1 MSLTN
6 DLISQFVRATAD
18 DREPAKESTVY
29 GSTVEHDGRIWVK
42 LDGSELLTPISTTTD
57 AKPNERVTV
66 MIKDHT
72 AVVTGNLSSPS
83 ARTDDVKE
91 LGSKVTEFEIIIADK
106 VSVKQLTAEV
116 ARIKA
121 LEADNVTVK
130 GELEAAEA
138 IITELQADNLEVKEK
153 LTAHEADI
161 SYLETK
167 KLDAEVADLEYAKVG
182 DLEATDI
189 EVNNLKGTHA
199 TFQEATAKKFEA
211 TDASIKKLDADKL
224 DAESAKVTYA
234 NIDFSNIE
242 EAAIRHIFGETGL
255 IKDLTVGDQTLTGE
269 LVGVTISGDLIKAN
283 TLKADKL
290 VVKGSDG
297 LYYKLN
303 IEAGAVESAEV
314 SKEELQNGLHG
325 TAIIAKTIT
334 AEKISVSD
342 LVAFGATIGGYHITN
357 TALYSG
363 VKSSATNTTRGVYL
377 GSDGQMAVG
386 DSNNFLRYYKDA
398 NGNYILEVSADSIR
412 FGAGKKTV
420 DEAIDCI
427 SVGGRNL
434 LKNSRHVTLMSN
446 NSDLYPIESETLSD
460 ENHEFKRYYRTS
472 VDLNPGTMSLYS
484 AIKVSDIT
492 EHLTG
497 KEITF
502 SFLVRCSHETS
513 ITTMN
518 ALYADGASYA
528 WSSEQVFHQI
538 DSGWT
543 RIYVTAIIDREYEQ
557 NDANLIQFN
566 PLQVVIPAGEIENFY
581 LDVCEWKIEKG
592 NKATDWTP
600 APEDM
605 ASNSDMSE
613 VRDEVESVDE
623 KVGKAQSL
631 IEQLSDSISMLVT
644 DGNGTSLMTQT
655 ENGWT
660 FSTAKIQ
667 EAADT
672 TRENL
677 DALLNELG
685 STNGVVDVLQA
696 SVDNL
701 KTIGEYVKIGTYKG
715 EPCIELGEGDSEFK
729 LIITNTQ
736 MLFIESNNETAKLTN
751 QSLVITK
758 AVIDQELRQGGFV
771 WQARTNGNL
780 GLIWKGVTNNGS
792 TFRNRMG

>member
-6 DLISQFVRATAD
+6 DLISQFVRATVD

-57 AKPNERVTV
+57 VKPNERVTV

-106 VSVKQLTAEV
+106 VSVEQLTAEV

-199 TFQEATAKKFEA
+199 TFQEVTAKKFEA
-211 TDASIKKLDADKL
+211 TDASIKKLDVDKL

-234 NIDFSNIE
+234 NIDFSNIK

-297 LYYKLN
+297 LYYKMN

-357 TALYSG
+357 TSLYSG
-363 VKSSATNTTRGVYL
+363 VKSSAANTTRGVYL
-377 GSDGQMAVG
+377 DSDGQMAVG
-386 DSNNFLRYYKDA
+386 DSSNFLRYYKDA
-398 NGNYILEVSADSIR
+398 SGKYILEVSADSIR
-412 FGAGKKTV
+412 FGASRKTV
-420 DEAIDCI
+420 DEAIDDI

-434 LKNSRHVTLMSN
+434 ILNS
-446 NSDLYPIESETLSD
+446 EE
-460 ENHEFKRYYRTS
+460 
-472 VDLNPGTMSLYS
+472 
-484 AIKVSDIT
+484 KV
-492 EHLTG
+492 
-497 KEITF
+497 
-502 SFLVRCSHETS
+502 
-513 ITTMN
+513 
-518 ALYADGASYA
+518 
-528 WSSEQVFHQI
+528 
-538 DSGWT
+538 
-543 RIYVTAIIDREYEQ
+543 VTACNSEMSIDREVAVE
-557 NDANLIQFN
+557 
-566 PLQVVIPAGEIENFY
+566 
-581 LDVCEWKIEKG
+581 EWKASNAIRVYGTGGTTAIFATMGGTSEHGKADESISYATSIYIKNNHATNRVRISANHLDGGYMFVEPLEVTRVEIVGMGNGWGYLQLNFATVTPGDEFDITYWRPKIEHGTKV
-592 NKATDWTP
+592 TDWTP

-605 ASNSDMSE
+605 ATGSDMNE
-613 VRDEVESVDE
+613 VREEVESVDD

-631 IEQLSDSISMLVT
+631 IYQLSNSISMLVT
-644 DGNGTSLMTQT
+644 DGSGTSLMTQT

-660 FSTAKIQ
+660 FSTSKIQ
-667 EAADT
+667 EAVNT
-672 TRENL
+672 TREGL
-677 DALLNELG
+677 DALTNELG
-685 STNGVVDVLQA
+685 DTNGVVNALQE
-696 SVDNL
+696 SVGAL
-701 KTIGEYVKIGTYKG
+701 EPIGEYVKIGTYEG
-715 EPCIELGEGDSEFK
+715 EPCIELGEGDSDFK
-729 LIITNTQ
+729 LIITNTRI
-736 MLFIESNNETAKLTN
+736 LFMEGANAPAYMTN
-751 QSLVITK
+751 QSLYIKK
-758 AVIDQELRQGGFV
+758 AVIEEELQQGGFV
-771 WQARTNGNL
+771 WKARANGNL

-792 TFRNRMG
+792 TFSNRMG